1 MQPVVETLSGLERR
15 VELAVALADI
25 EKDVQAQLKRVQRG
39 AKAPGFRP
47 GKVPMSILERT
58 HAPAIRMDVINAKV
72 SDAFE
77 KVVNEASLRVAGMP
91 RIEPKTEGA
100 PEGSMHFIATFEVY
114 PEIDLPDLAQ
124 LEVERT
130 VSSVTDAE
138 IDRTI
143 DILRQ
148 QRAQY
153 EAREGRA
160 AQKNDRVTL
169 DFVGKIDGEAFEG
182 GTAEDFVFVVGQGR
196 MLPEVEEAVLGM
208 KAGETKTFNLAF
220 PENYGA
226 SNLAGKT
233 AEFTVT
239 VKEVAEG
246 ILPEVDAEFARSLG
260 QTEGDVQK
268 LREDIRNNLEREV
281 KNRTLARTKNSVMDA
296 LAKAAS
302 FEVPS
307 TLVEGEVRSRIE
319 GIREEMRSRG
329 VKNVEALPLPEDA
342 FKEESE
348 RRVRLGLLVAELV
361 RRENLQAKPEQVRAK
376 IEEFAQNYEKPAQ
389 VVSYYLSDRNRL
401 AEVEAVVLEDNV
413 VQHVLDKAKVTEKV
427 VPFDEL
433 MGTGAGAGA

>member
-47 GKVPMSILERT
+47 GKVPLSMLERT

-77 KVVNEASLRVAGMP
+77 KVINEASLRVAGMP
-91 RIEPKTEGA
+91 QIEPKSEDV

-114 PEIDLPDLAQ
+114 PEVELPDLTQ

-130 VSSVTDAE
+130 TGTVSDAE
-138 IDRTI
+138 VDRTI

-148 QRAQY
+148 QRARY
-153 EAREGRA
+153 EVREDRA
-160 AQKNDRVTL
+160 AQTNDRITL
-169 DFVGKIDGEAFEG
+169 DFEGKIDGEAFEG
-182 GTAEDFVFVVGQGR
+182 GSAQDFSFVLGQGR
-196 MLPEVEEAVLGM
+196 MLPDLEEAALGM
-208 KAGETKTFNLAF
+208 KAGETKTFDLTF

-233 AEFTVT
+233 AQFTIT

-246 ILPEVDAEFARSLG
+246 ILPEVDAEFAKALG
-260 QTEGDVQK
+260 QAEGDVQK
-268 LREDIRNNLEREV
+268 LREDIRANLEREV
-281 KNRTLARTKNSVMDA
+281 KNRSLAQTKNSVMEA
-296 LAKAAS
+296 LAKAVD
-302 FEVPS
+302 FEVPKA
-307 TLVEGEVRSRIE
+307 LVQSETKNRVEA
-319 GIREEMRSRG
+319 IRQEMRQRG
-329 VKNVEALPLPEDA
+329 VPNVDDLPVPEDA
-342 FKEESE
+342 FASESE

-361 RRENLQAKPEQVRAK
+361 RRENLQAKPDQIRAK
-376 IEEFAQNYEKPAQ
+376 IEEFAQSYEKPAQ

-413 VQHVLDKAKVTEKV
+413 VEYVLSKAKVTEKE

-433 MGTGAGAGA
+433 MGTGAGANA